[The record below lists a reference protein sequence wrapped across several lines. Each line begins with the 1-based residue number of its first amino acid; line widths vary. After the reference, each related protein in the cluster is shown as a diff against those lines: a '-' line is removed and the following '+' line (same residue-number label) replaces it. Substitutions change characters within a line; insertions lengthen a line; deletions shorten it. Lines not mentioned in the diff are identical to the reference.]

1 MITAIFIVKNGDA
14 LVTKRNSESKEIRTK
29 LATIMLAAA
38 IAVSASSHVLAET
51 YDVVIN
57 NGRVMDPETNF
68 DGVSNVGVKDGRIVV
83 ITEDAISGKE
93 TIDASGHVVAPGFI
107 EGHQHATDPFSR
119 KVNLRD
125 GLTTQMD
132 FEAGAGDIAKWYAD
146 AEGKTQSNY
155 GMVVLATL
163 ARVSVLDG
171 PEIAALGNDMG
182 GLFSHTVGAAAAK
195 AQKEGRRPGW
205 SSTLPNKE
213 QMARI
218 MSYVDEGLRQ
228 GALGVGVPVGYMTT
242 GVTQYELYKYQE
254 LAAKYGRVTN
264 GHVRFAGIRPPTEGQ
279 LGVQEMLANAMV
291 LDAPFMASHLNSTM
305 DWEYTIPMINEAREK
320 RGAKVWG
327 EVYPYVA
334 GSTIASTD
342 ILTEAGMAQ
351 MGITYSNVANL
362 DGTRWDKAM
371 YEDVRKNDPGRAIL
385 IYNNPP
391 EDIAKWMAQP
401 GVVVVSD
408 GMAIQD
414 ENLEYYPWDSPYE
427 GKSVH
432 PRSAGTRAKVL
443 RMVREENNMPLMEA
457 ISKMSYLHAK
467 YFDELG
473 GISQF
478 KTKGRMQEGADADI
492 VVFNPDTVTDN
503 TTYEPGKGALPSTGI
518 PYVLVNGVVVV
529 KDSVVQK
536 VFPGKPIRFPVMEKG
551 RLDQIS
557 IEPREFVPNQSP

>member
-1 MITAIFIVKNGDA
+1 MKRLTALLRV
-14 LVTKRNSESKEIRTK
+14 LVPT
-29 LATIMLAAA
+29 LVMATSAMAAD
-38 IAVSASSHVLAET
+38 

-68 DGVSNVGVKDGRIVV
+68 DDVRNVGIKDGKIVA
-83 ITEDAISGKE
+83 ITKDAIKGKE

-107 EGHQHATDPFSR
+107 EGHQHGTDPFTR

-146 AEGKTQSNY
+146 QEGKTQANY

-171 PEIAALGNDMG
+171 PEIAASGNEMG
-182 GLFSHTVGAAAAK
+182 ELFRSVVPGAAAK
-195 AQKEGRRPGW
+195 AQKEGRKPGW

-213 QMARI
+213 EMTKI

-228 GALGVGVPVGYMTT
+228 GALGVGIPVGYMTT
-242 GVTQYELYKYQE
+242 GVTSYELYKYQE
-254 LAAKYGRVTN
+254 LAAKYGRVAN
-264 GHVRFAGIRPPTEGQ
+264 GHVRFAGIRPPTEGA
-279 LGVQEMLANAMV
+279 LGIQEMLSNAMV
-291 LDAPFMASHLNSTM
+291 LDAPFMASHLNSNM
-305 DWEYTIPMINEAREK
+305 DWEYTIPFINAAREK

-327 EVYPYVA
+327 EVYPYAA

-342 ILTEAGMAQ
+342 ILTESSMAQ
-351 MGITYSNVANL
+351 MGITYSDVSNL

-371 YEDVRKNDPGRAIL
+371 YEDVRKNDPGRAIV
-385 IYNNPP
+385 IYNNP
-391 EDIAKWMAQP
+391 EKDIGKWMAAP

-414 ENLEYYPWDSPYE
+414 AEGNYYPWDSPYE

-443 RMVREENNMPLMEA
+443 RMVREDKVMPLMEA

-478 KTKGRMQEGADADI
+478 RTKGRVQVGADADI

-503 TTYEPGKGALPSTGI
+503 STYEPGMGALPSTGI

-529 KDSVVQK
+529 KDSIVQK
-536 VFPGKPIRFPVMEKG
+536 VFPGKPIRFPVLASG
-551 RLDQIS
+551 RLDQIE
-557 IEPREFVPNQSP
+557 IEPRVFDPNQ

>member
-1 MITAIFIVKNGDA
+1 MKRLKVFIGL
-14 LVTKRNSESKEIRTK
+14 LVLS
-29 LATIMLAAA
+29 LMMFLPAVAAD
-38 IAVSASSHVLAET
+38 

-68 DGVSNVGVKDGRIVV
+68 DGVRNVGIKDGKIVV
-83 ITEDAISGKE
+83 ITKDAIKGKE
-93 TIDASGHVVAPGFI
+93 TIDAKNHVVAPGFI
-107 EGHQHATDPFSR
+107 DGHQHATDLFSR

-125 GLTTQMD
+125 GLTTMMD

-163 ARVSVLDG
+163 ARLSVLDG

-182 GLFSHTVGAAAAK
+182 TLFSHVVGAAAAK
-195 AQKEGRRPGW
+195 AQKEGRKPGW

-213 QMARI
+213 EMTKI

-228 GALGVGVPVGYMTT
+228 GALGVGIPVGYMTT

-254 LAAKYGRVTN
+254 LAAKYGRVSN

-279 LGVQEMLANAMV
+279 LGVQEMLCNAMV
-291 LDAPFMASHLNSTM
+291 LDAPFMAVHLNSNM
-305 DWEYTIPMINEAREK
+305 DWEYTIPLINDAREK

-327 EVYPYVA
+327 EVYPYAA

-342 ILTEAGMAQ
+342 ILTEASMAQ

-371 YEDVRKNDPGRAIL
+371 YEDVRKNDPGRAIV

-391 EDIAKWMAQP
+391 EDIAKWIAMP
-401 GVVVVSD
+401 GVVVISD

-414 ENLEYYPWDSPYE
+414 ENLNYYPWDSPYE

-443 RMVREENNMPLMEA
+443 RMVREEKIMPLMEA

-467 YFDELG
+467 YFDELA

-478 KTKGRMQEGADADI
+478 RTKGRVQVGADADI

-503 TTYEPGKGALPSTGI
+503 STYEPGKGALPSTGI

-529 KDSVVQK
+529 KDSTVQK
-536 VFPGKPIRFPVMEKG
+536 VFPGKPIRFPVLATG

-557 IEPREFVPNQSP
+557 IEPRKFEPNQ

>member
-1 MITAIFIVKNGDA
+1 MKRLSDLFA
-14 LVTKRNSESKEIRTK
+14 LSV
-29 LATIMLAAA
+29 LAVA
-38 IAVSASSHVLAET
+38 IATPAMAAD

-68 DGVSNVGVKDGRIVV
+68 DGVRNVGVKDGKIVI
-83 ITEDAISGKE
+83 ITKDAIKGKE

-107 EGHQHATDPFSR
+107 EGHQHATDQFSR

-146 AEGKTQSNY
+146 HEGKTQANY

-163 ARVSVLDG
+163 ARISVLDG

-182 GLFSHTVGAAAAK
+182 GLFSHTVAAAAAK
-195 AQKEGRRPGW
+195 AEKEGRKPGW
-205 SSTLPNKE
+205 SATLPNKE
-213 QMARI
+213 EMTEI
-218 MSYVDEGLRQ
+218 MSLVDEGLRQ
-228 GALGVGVPVGYMTT
+228 GALGVGVPVGYMTTT

-264 GHVRFAGIRPPTEGQ
+264 AHVRFAGVRPPTEGQ

-291 LDAPFMASHLNSTM
+291 LDAPFLASHLNSNM
-305 DWEYTIPMINEAREK
+305 DWEYTIPLINDAREK

-327 EVYPYVA
+327 EVYPYAA
-334 GSTIASTD
+334 GATIASTD
-342 ILTEAGMAQ
+342 ILEESSMAQ
-351 MGITYSNVANL
+351 MNITYSNVANL

-371 YEDVRKNDPGRAIL
+371 YEDVRKNDPGRSIL
-385 IYNNPP
+385 IFNNPP

-414 ENLEYYPWDSPYE
+414 ENLNYYPWESPYE

-443 RMVREENNMPLMEA
+443 RMVREDKNMPLMEA

-473 GISQF
+473 GIPQF
-478 KTKGRMQEGADADI
+478 RTKGRVQVGADADI

-503 TTYEPGKGALPSTGI
+503 STYEPGMGALPSTGI

-529 KDSVVQK
+529 KDSEVQK
-536 VFPGKPIRFPVMEKG
+536 VFPGKPIRFPVLETG
-551 RLDQIS
+551 RVDQIS
-557 IEPREFVPNQSP
+557 IEPRVFDPNQ

>member
-1 MITAIFIVKNGDA
+1 MKA
-14 LVTKRNSESKEIRTK
+14 LFKHGRNRAGAGHIQCALFTV
-29 LATIMLAAA
+29 AAVF
-38 IAVSASSHVLAET
+38 AVASSPNVFAQT

-68 DGVSNVGVKDGRIVV
+68 DGVRNVGIKDGQIVL
-83 ITEDAISGKE
+83 ITEQSIKGKE

-146 AEGKTQSNY
+146 HEGKTQASY

-163 ARVSVLDG
+163 ARISVLDG

-182 GLFSHTVGAAAAK
+182 GLFAHTVGAAAAK
-195 AQKEGRRPGW
+195 ARKEGRKPGW
-205 SSTLPNKE
+205 SATLPNKE
-213 QMARI
+213 QMTEI
-218 MSYVDEGLRQ
+218 MRLVDEGLRQ

-254 LAAKYGRVTN
+254 LAAKYGRITN
-264 GHVRFAGIRPPTEGQ
+264 AHVRFAGVRPPTEGQ

-291 LDAPFMASHLNSTM
+291 LDAPFLASHLNSNM
-305 DWEYTIPMINEAREK
+305 DWEYTIPLINDAREK

-327 EVYPYVA
+327 EVYPYAA
-334 GSTIASTD
+334 GGTIASTD
-342 ILTEAGMAQ
+342 ILTESSMAQ
-351 MGITYSNVANL
+351 MNITYSNVSNL

-371 YEDVRKNDPGRAIL
+371 YEDVRRNDPGRSIL

-391 EDIAKWMAQP
+391 EDIARWMAQP

-443 RMVREENNMPLMEA
+443 RMVREDKNMSLMEA
-457 ISKMSYLHAK
+457 ISKMSYLHAR
-467 YFDELG
+467 YFDELA
-473 GISQF
+473 GIPQF
-478 KTKGRMQEGADADI
+478 RTKGRVQVGADADI

-503 TTYEPGKGALPSTGI
+503 STYEPGMGALPSTGI

-529 KDSVVQK
+529 KDSTVQK
-536 VFPGKPIRFPVMEKG
+536 VFPGKPIRFPVLETG

-557 IEPREFVPNQSP
+557 IEPRVFDPNQ

>member
-1 MITAIFIVKNGDA
+1 MKRLSDLFA
-14 LVTKRNSESKEIRTK
+14 LSV
-29 LATIMLAAA
+29 LAVA
-38 IAVSASSHVLAET
+38 IATPAMAAD

-68 DGVSNVGVKDGRIVV
+68 DGVRNVGVKDGKIVI
-83 ITEDAISGKE
+83 ITKDAIKGKE

-107 EGHQHATDPFSR
+107 EGHQHATDQFSR

-146 AEGKTQSNY
+146 HEGKTQANY

-163 ARVSVLDG
+163 ARISVLDG

-182 GLFSHTVGAAAAK
+182 GLFSHTVAAAAAK
-195 AQKEGRRPGW
+195 AQKEGRKPGW
-205 SSTLPNKE
+205 SATLPNKE
-213 QMARI
+213 EMTEI
-218 MSYVDEGLRQ
+218 MSLVDEGLRQ

-264 GHVRFAGIRPPTEGQ
+264 AHVRFAGVRPPTEGQ

-291 LDAPFMASHLNSTM
+291 LDAPFLASHLNSNM
-305 DWEYTIPMINEAREK
+305 DWEYTIPLINDAREK

-327 EVYPYVA
+327 EVYPYAA
-334 GSTIASTD
+334 GATIASTD
-342 ILTEAGMAQ
+342 ILEESSMAQ
-351 MGITYSNVANL
+351 MNITYSNVANL

-371 YEDVRKNDPGRAIL
+371 YEDVRKNDPGRSIL
-385 IYNNPP
+385 IFNNPP

-414 ENLEYYPWDSPYE
+414 ENLNYYPWESPYE

-443 RMVREENNMPLMEA
+443 RMVREDKNMPLMEA

-473 GISQF
+473 GIPQF
-478 KTKGRMQEGADADI
+478 RTKGRVQVGADADI

-503 TTYEPGKGALPSTGI
+503 STYEPGMGALPSTGI

-529 KDSVVQK
+529 KDSEVQK
-536 VFPGKPIRFPVMEKG
+536 VFPGKPIRFPVLETG
-551 RLDQIS
+551 RVDQIS
-557 IEPREFVPNQSP
+557 IEPRVFDPNQ

>member
-1 MITAIFIVKNGDA
+1 MRTQTSGNSIVGNRLAVLMLFAVMATATPS
-14 LVTKRNSESKEIRTK
+14 LVV
-29 LATIMLAAA
+29 AQ
-38 IAVSASSHVLAET
+38 T

-68 DGVSNVGVKDGRIVV
+68 DGVRNVGVKDGRIVV

-171 PEIAALGNDMG
+171 PEIAAVGNDMG

-195 AQKEGRRPGW
+195 AQKEGRKPGW

-213 QMARI
+213 QMTKI

-264 GHVRFAGIRPPTEGQ
+264 GHVRFAGVRPPTEGQ
-279 LGVQEMLANAMV
+279 LGIQEMLANAMV

-305 DWEYTIPMINEAREK
+305 DWEYTIPMINDAREK

-327 EVYPYVA
+327 EVYPYAA

-443 RMVREENNMPLMEA
+443 RMVREEKNMPLMEA
-457 ISKMSYLHAK
+457 ISKMSYLHAR

-478 KTKGRMQEGADADI
+478 KTKGRMQVGADADI

-503 TTYEPGKGALPSTGI
+503 STYEPGKGALPSTGI

-551 RLDQIS
+551 KLDQIS
-557 IEPREFVPNQSP
+557 IDPREFVPNQSP

>member
-1 MITAIFIVKNGDA
+1 MG
-14 LVTKRNSESKEIRTK
+14 RIREL
-29 LATIMLAAA
+29 LASSVLA
-38 IAVSASSHVLAET
+38 IAIGMPAIAAD

-68 DGVSNVGVKDGRIVV
+68 DGVRNVGIKDGRIAA
-83 ITEDAISGKE
+83 ITEDAIQGTE

-146 AEGKTQSNY
+146 AEGKTQANY
-155 GMVVLATL
+155 GMVVLSTL
-163 ARVSVLDG
+163 ARLSVLDS
-171 PEIAALGNDMG
+171 PEIAASGNDMG
-182 GLFSHTVGAAAAK
+182 GLFSHVVGAAAAK
-195 AQKEGRRPGW
+195 AQEEGRKPGW
-205 SSTLPNKE
+205 SATLPDKE
-213 QMARI
+213 QMTEI
-218 MSYVDEGLRQ
+218 MRLVDEGLRQ
-228 GALGVGVPVGYMTT
+228 GALGVGIPVGYMTT

-254 LAAKYGRVTN
+254 LASKYGRISN
-264 GHVRFAGIRPPTEGQ
+264 AHVRFAGVRPPTGGQ

-291 LDAPFMASHLNSTM
+291 LDAPFMASHLNSNM
-305 DWEYTIPMINEAREK
+305 DWEYTIPLINDAREK

-327 EVYPYVA
+327 EVYPYAA
-334 GSTIASTD
+334 GGTIASTD
-342 ILTEAGMAQ
+342 ILTESSMAQ
-351 MGITYSNVANL
+351 MNITYSNVSNL
-362 DGTRWDKAM
+362 DGTRWDKEM
-371 YEDVRKNDPGRAIL
+371 YEDVRKNDPGRSIL
-385 IYNNPP
+385 IFNNPP

-443 RMVREENNMPLMEA
+443 RMVREDQNMPLMEA

-478 KTKGRMQEGADADI
+478 RNKGRVQVGADADI

-503 TTYEPGKGALPSTGI
+503 STYEPGMGALPSTGI

-536 VFPGKPIRFPVMEKG
+536 VFPGKPIRFPVQAKG
-551 RLDQIS
+551 RLDQIT
-557 IEPREFVPNQSP
+557 IEPREFDPNQ

>member
-1 MITAIFIVKNGDA
+1 MKRLKILFGL
-14 LVTKRNSESKEIRTK
+14 LVLS
-29 LATIMLAAA
+29 LMMVMPAVAAD
-38 IAVSASSHVLAET
+38 

-68 DGVSNVGVKDGRIVV
+68 DGVRNVGVKDGKIVV
-83 ITEDAISGKE
+83 ITTDAISGKE

-107 EGHQHATDPFSR
+107 EGHQHATDQFSR

-132 FEAGAGDIAKWYAD
+132 FEAGAGDIAKWYAG

-171 PEIAALGNDMG
+171 PEIAAGGNDMG
-182 GLFSHTVGAAAAK
+182 ELFRSVVGDAAKK
-195 AQKEGRRPGW
+195 AQKEGRKPGW

-213 QMARI
+213 EMTEI
-218 MSYVDEGLRQ
+218 MRLVDEGLRQ
-228 GALGVGVPVGYMTT
+228 GALGVGIPVGYMTK

-254 LAAKYGRVTN
+254 LAGKYGRVAN
-264 GHVRFAGIRPPTEGQ
+264 GHVRFAGVRPPTEGA
-279 LGVQEMLANAMV
+279 LGIQEMLANAMV
-291 LDAPFMASHLNSTM
+291 LDAPFMASHLNSNM
-305 DWEYTIPMINEAREK
+305 DWEYTIPFINAAREK

-327 EVYPYVA
+327 EVYPYAA

-342 ILTEAGMAQ
+342 ILSEASMAQ
-351 MGITYSNVANL
+351 MGITYSDVANL

-371 YEDVRKNDPGRAIL
+371 YEDVRKNDPGRAIV
-385 IYNNPP
+385 IYNNP
-391 EDIAKWMAQP
+391 EEEIAKWMAAP

-408 GMAIQD
+408 GMAIMN
-414 ENLEYYPWDSPYE
+414 EKLEYYPWDSPYE

-443 RMVREENNMPLMEA
+443 RMVREDKIMPLMEA

-478 KTKGRMQEGADADI
+478 KTKGRVQEGADADI

-503 TTYEPGKGALPSTGI
+503 STYEPGMGAIPSTGI

-529 KDSVVQK
+529 KDSKVQK
-536 VFPGKPIRFPVMEKG
+536 VFPGKPIRFPVQEKG

-557 IEPREFVPNQSP
+557 IEPRTFDPNQS

>member
-1 MITAIFIVKNGDA
+1 MNIHA
-14 LVTKRNSESKEIRTK
+14 SIRLL
-29 LATIMLAAA
+29 LATSLLT
-38 IAVSASSHVLAET
+38 VSAAFAQD
-51 YDVVIN
+51 YDIAIL

-68 DGVSNVGVKDGRIVV
+68 DGVRNVGVKDGKIVA
-83 ITEDAISGKE
+83 ITEDAITGKE
-93 TIDASGHVVAPGFI
+93 TIDAKGHVVAPGFI

-119 KVNLRD
+119 KVFLRD

-132 FEAGAGDIAKWYAD
+132 FEAGAGDVAKWYGE

-182 GLFSHTVGAAAAK
+182 GLFAYTVGAAAKK
-195 AQKEGRRPGW
+195 AQEAGRKPGW

-213 QMARI
+213 EMTAI

-228 GALGVGVPVGYMTT
+228 GALGVGIPVGYMTK

-254 LAAKYGRVTN
+254 LAAKYGRISN

-291 LDAPFMASHLNSTM
+291 LDAPFMAVHLNSNM
-305 DWEYTIPMINEAREK
+305 DWEYTIPLVNDAREK

-327 EVYPYVA
+327 EVYPYTA

-342 ILTEAGMAQ
+342 VLTESSMAQ
-351 MGITYSNVANL
+351 MGITYSDVANL

-371 YEDVRKNDPGRAIL
+371 YEDVRKNDPGRAVI
-385 IYNNPP
+385 IYTNP
-391 EDIAKWMAQP
+391 EEAVAKWMAMP

-414 ENLEYYPWDSPYE
+414 AKGNYYPWDSPYE

-432 PRSAGTRAKVL
+432 PRTAGTRAKVL
-443 RMVREENNMPLMEA
+443 RMVREEKIMPLMEA

-478 KTKGRMQEGADADI
+478 RTKGRVQVGTDADI

-503 TTYEPGKGALPSTGI
+503 STYEPGMGALPSTGI

-536 VFPGKPIRFPVMEKG
+536 VFPGKPIRFPVQEKG

-557 IEPREFVPNQSP
+557 IEPRIFDPNQ

>member
-1 MITAIFIVKNGDA
+1 MAEKNKKNHVKAESEMKKQRHLQIGMLFMSVICA
-14 LVTKRNSESKEIRTK
+14 LP
-29 LATIMLAAA
+29 AMAQD
-38 IAVSASSHVLAET
+38 
-51 YDVVIN
+51 YDIVIN

-68 DGVSNVGVKDGRIVV
+68 DGVRNVGIKDGKIAA
-83 ITEDAISGKE
+83 ITKDAIKGKE
-93 TIDASGHVVAPGFI
+93 TINAEGHVVAPGFI
-107 EGHQHATDPFSR
+107 EGHQHATDQFSR

-132 FEAGAGDIAKWYAD
+132 FESGAGDIAKWYAD
-146 AEGKTQSNY
+146 HEGKTQANY

-182 GLFSHTVGAAAAK
+182 ELFRGVVGAAAAK
-195 AQKEGRRPGW
+195 AQKEGRKPGW

-213 QMARI
+213 QMTRI

-264 GHVRFAGIRPPTEGQ
+264 GHVRFAGVRPPNEGQ
-279 LGVQEMLANAMV
+279 LGVQEMMANAMV
-291 LDAPFMASHLNSTM
+291 LDAPFMASHLNSNM
-305 DWEYTIPMINEAREK
+305 DWEYTIPMINDAREK

-327 EVYPYVA
+327 EVYPYAA
-334 GSTIASTD
+334 GSTIASAD
-342 ILTEAGMAQ
+342 MLTESGMAQ
-351 MGITYSNVANL
+351 MGITYSDVANL

-371 YEDVRKNDPGRAIL
+371 YEDVRKNDPGRAIV

-391 EDIAKWMAQP
+391 EAIAKWLAMP

-414 ENLEYYPWDSPYE
+414 EKLNYYPWDSPYE

-443 RMVREENNMPLMEA
+443 RMVREEKIMPLMEA

-473 GISQF
+473 GIPHF
-478 KTKGRMQEGADADI
+478 KTKGRMQEGMDADI

-503 TTYEPGKGALPSTGI
+503 STYEPGKGALPSTGI

-529 KDSVVQK
+529 KDSEVQK

-557 IEPREFVPNQSP
+557 IEPRTFDPNQS

>member
-1 MITAIFIVKNGDA
+1 M
-14 LVTKRNSESKEIRTK
+14 
-29 LATIMLAAA
+29 
-38 IAVSASSHVLAET
+38 AVD

-68 DGVSNVGVKDGRIVV
+68 DGVRNVGIKDGKIVA
-83 ITEDAISGKE
+83 ITKDAIKGKE
-93 TIDASGHVVAPGFI
+93 TIDAKGHVVAPGFI

-119 KVNLRD
+119 KVFLRD

-132 FEAGAGDIAKWYAD
+132 FEAGAGDVAKWYAEAD
-146 AEGKTQSNY
+146 GKTQSNY

-171 PEIAALGNDMG
+171 PEIAATGNDMG
-182 GLFSHTVGAAAAK
+182 GLFAYTVGAAAKK
-195 AQKEGRRPGW
+195 AQKAGRKPGW
-205 SSTLPNKE
+205 NATLPNKE
-213 QMARI
+213 EMTKI

-228 GALGVGVPVGYMTT
+228 GALGVGIPVGYMTK

-254 LAAKYGRVTN
+254 LAAKYGRISN
-264 GHVRFAGIRPPTEGQ
+264 GHVRFAGVRPPTEGQ

-291 LDAPFMASHLNSTM
+291 LDAPFMAVHLNSNM
-305 DWEYTIPMINEAREK
+305 DWEYTIPMVNDAREK

-327 EVYPYVA
+327 EVYPYTA

-342 ILTEAGMAQ
+342 VLTESSMAQ
-351 MGITYSNVANL
+351 MGITYSDVANL

-371 YEDVRKNDPGRAIL
+371 YEDVRKNDPGRAVI
-385 IYNNPP
+385 IYTNP
-391 EDIAKWMAQP
+391 EEAVAKWMAMP

-414 ENLEYYPWDSPYE
+414 AKGNYYPWDSSYE

-432 PRSAGTRAKVL
+432 PRTAGTRAKVL
-443 RMVREENNMPLMEA
+443 RMVREDKIMPLMEA

-478 KTKGRMQEGADADI
+478 RTKGRVQVGADADI
-492 VVFNPDTVTDN
+492 VVFNPDTVRDN
-503 TTYEPGKGALPSTGI
+503 STYEPGKGALPSTGI
-518 PYVLVNGVVVV
+518 PYVLVNGTVVV

-536 VFPGKPIRFPVMEKG
+536 VFPGKPIRFPVQEKG
-551 RLDQIS
+551 RLNQIS
-557 IEPREFVPNQSP
+557 IEPRVFTPNQ

>member
-1 MITAIFIVKNGDA
+1 MKKT
-14 LVTKRNSESKEIRTK
+14 LVTLLIT
-29 LATIMLAAA
+29 
-38 IAVSASSHVLAET
+38 VLAFSSCKET
-51 YDVVIN
+51 TTEKGADPNQEFDVVIL

-68 DGVSNVGVKDGRIVV
+68 DGIRNVGVLDGKIAL
-83 ITEDAISGKE
+83 ITEEKISGKE
-93 TIDASGHVVAPGFI
+93 TIDANGHVVAPGFI
-107 EGHQHATDPFSR
+107 DGHQHATDQFSR

-146 AEGKTQSNY
+146 QEGKTQANY

-171 PEIAALGNDMG
+171 PEIAAAGNEMG
-182 GLFSHTVGAAAAK
+182 DLFRSVVPAAAAK

-213 QMARI
+213 EMTQIMA
-218 MSYVDEGLRQ
+218 YVDQGLRQ

-254 LAAKYGRVTN
+254 LAAKYGRITN
-264 GHVRFAGIRPPTEGQ
+264 GHVRFAGVRPPTEGQ
-279 LGVQEMLANAMV
+279 LGIQEMLANAMV
-291 LDAPFMASHLNSTM
+291 LDAPFMASHLNSNM

-327 EVYPYVA
+327 EVYPYAA
-334 GSTIASTD
+334 GSTIASAD
-342 ILTEAGMAQ
+342 ILTEGGMAQ
-351 MGITYSNVANL
+351 MGITYSNVSNL

-371 YEDVRKNDPGRAIL
+371 YEDVRKNDPGRAIV
-385 IYNNPP
+385 IYNNKT
-391 EDIAKWMAQP
+391 EDIAKWMAMP

-414 ENLEYYPWDSPYE
+414 ENLDYYPWDSPYE

-443 RMVREENNMPLMEA
+443 RMVREDKNMPLMEA

-467 YFDELG
+467 YFEEFG
-473 GISQF
+473 GITQF
-478 KTKGRMQEGADADI
+478 KTKGRMQEGMDADL
-492 VVFNPDTVTDN
+492 VVFDPDTVKDN
-503 TTYEPGKGALPSTGI
+503 STYEPGMGAIPSTGI
-518 PYVLVNGVVVV
+518 PYVLVNGVIVV
-529 KDSVVQK
+529 KDSEVLK
-536 VFPGKPIRFPVMEKG
+536 VFPGKPIRFPVEEKG
-551 RLDQIS
+551 RLDQIE
-557 IEPREFVPNQSP
+557 IEPRVFEPNQS

>member
-1 MITAIFIVKNGDA
+1 MKQTLKF
-14 LVTKRNSESKEIRTK
+14 SKI
-29 LATIMLAAA
+29 IAAA
-38 IAVSASSHVLAET
+38 ALIFGLMTGANIAVAQD
-51 YDVVIN
+51 YDVVIL

-68 DGVSNVGVKDGRIVV
+68 DGVRNVGVKDGKIVI
-83 ITEDAISGKE
+83 ITEGEISGKE

-132 FEAGAGDIAKWYAD
+132 FEAGAGDIAKWYAE
-146 AEGKTQSNY
+146 AEGKTQANY

-163 ARVSVLDG
+163 ARVAVLDG
-171 PEIAALGNDMG
+171 PEIAAGANDMG
-182 GLFSHTVGAAAAK
+182 GLFPMVGAAAAK
-195 AQKEGRRPGW
+195 AEKEGRKPGW
-205 SSTLPNKE
+205 TATLPNKE
-213 QMARI
+213 QMTKI
-218 MSYVDEGLRQ
+218 MSIVDEGLRQ
-228 GALGVGVPVGYMTT
+228 GALGVGIPVGYMTT

-254 LAAKYGRVTN
+254 LASKYGRVSN
-264 GHVRFAGIRPPTEGQ
+264 AHVRFAGVRPPTAGL

-291 LDAPFMASHLNSTM
+291 LDAPFLASHLNSNM
-305 DWEYTIPMINEAREK
+305 DWEYTIPLINDAREK

-327 EVYPYVA
+327 EVYPYAA
-334 GSTIASTD
+334 GSTVASTD
-342 ILTEAGMAQ
+342 ILTESSMAQ
-351 MGITYSNVANL
+351 MNITYSNVANL

-371 YEDVRKNDPGRAIL
+371 YEDVRKNDPGRTIL
-385 IYNNPP
+385 IYNNSP

-408 GMAIQD
+408 GMAIVD
-414 ENLEYYPWDSPYE
+414 ENGEYYPWDSPYE
-427 GKSVH
+427 GKSIH

-443 RMVREENNMPLMEA
+443 RMVREDKNMPLMEA

-478 KTKGRMQEGADADI
+478 RTKGRVQVGADADI

-503 TTYEPGKGALPSTGI
+503 STYEPGMGALPSTGI

-529 KDSVVQK
+529 KDSTVQK
-536 VFPGKPIRFPVMEKG
+536 VFPGKPIRFPVLETG

-557 IEPREFVPNQSP
+557 IEPREFDPNQ

>member
-1 MITAIFIVKNGDA
+1 MEMKRLTDLFA
-14 LVTKRNSESKEIRTK
+14 LS
-29 LATIMLAAA
+29 
-38 IAVSASSHVLAET
+38 VLAVAMAT
-51 YDVVIN
+51 PAMAADYDVVIN

-68 DGVSNVGVKDGRIVV
+68 DGVRNVGIKGGKIVV
-83 ITEDAISGKE
+83 ITKDAIRGKE
-93 TIDASGHVVAPGFI
+93 TIDARGHVVAPGFI

-182 GLFSHTVGAAAAK
+182 GLFSYTVGAAAAK
-195 AQKEGRRPGW
+195 AQKEGRKPGW

-213 QMARI
+213 QMTKI
-218 MSYVDEGLRQ
+218 MSYIDEGLRQ

-242 GVTQYELYKYQE
+242 GMTQYELYKYQE
-254 LAAKYGRVTN
+254 LAAKYGRITN

-279 LGVQEMLANAMV
+279 LGIQEMLANAMV
-291 LDAPFMASHLNSTM
+291 LDAPFMASHLNSNM
-305 DWEYTIPMINEAREK
+305 DWEYTIPMINDAREK

-327 EVYPYVA
+327 EVYPYAA

-342 ILTEAGMAQ
+342 ILTESSMAQ
-351 MGITYSNVANL
+351 MGITYSNVSNL

-371 YEDVRKNDPGRAIL
+371 YEDVRKNDPGRAIV

-408 GMAIQD
+408 GMAIVD
-414 ENLEYYPWDSPYE
+414 EKLEYYPWDSPYE

-443 RMVREENNMPLMEA
+443 RMVREDKNMSLMEA
-457 ISKMSYLHAK
+457 VSKMSYLHAK

-478 KTKGRMQEGADADI
+478 RTKGRVQVGADADI

-503 TTYEPGKGALPSTGI
+503 STYEPGKGALPSTGI

-529 KDSVVQK
+529 KDSTVQK
-536 VFPGKPIRFPVMEKG
+536 VFPGKPIRFPVLATG
-551 RLDQIS
+551 RLDQIT
-557 IEPREFVPNQSP
+557 IEPRTFDPNQ

>member
-1 MITAIFIVKNGDA
+1 MKRLVELFA
-14 LVTKRNSESKEIRTK
+14 LS
-29 LATIMLAAA
+29 
-38 IAVSASSHVLAET
+38 VLAMAMAT
-51 YDVVIN
+51 PAMAADYDVVIN

-68 DGVSNVGVKDGRIVV
+68 DGVRNVGIKDGKIVV
-83 ITEDAISGKE
+83 ITEKAISGKE

-182 GLFSHTVGAAAAK
+182 GLFSYTVGAAAAK
-195 AQKEGRRPGW
+195 AQKEGRKPGW

-213 QMARI
+213 QMTRI
-218 MSYVDEGLRQ
+218 MSYIDEGLRQ

-242 GVTQYELYKYQE
+242 GMTQYELYKYQE
-254 LAAKYGRVTN
+254 LAAKYGRITN

-279 LGVQEMLANAMV
+279 LGIQEMLANAMV
-291 LDAPFMASHLNSTM
+291 LDAPFMASHLNSNM
-305 DWEYTIPMINEAREK
+305 DWEYTIPMINDAREK

-327 EVYPYVA
+327 EVYPYAA

-342 ILTEAGMAQ
+342 ILTESSMAQ
-351 MGITYSNVANL
+351 MGITYSNVSNL

-371 YEDVRKNDPGRAIL
+371 YEDVRKNDPGRAIV

-408 GMAIQD
+408 GMAIVD
-414 ENLEYYPWDSPYE
+414 EKLEYYPWDSPYE

-443 RMVREENNMPLMEA
+443 RMVREDKNMSLMEA

-478 KTKGRMQEGADADI
+478 RTKGRVQVGADADI

-503 TTYEPGKGALPSTGI
+503 STYEPGKGALPSTGI

-529 KDSVVQK
+529 KDSTVQK
-536 VFPGKPIRFPVMEKG
+536 VFPGKPIRFPVLATG
-551 RLDQIS
+551 RLDQIT
-557 IEPREFVPNQSP
+557 IEPRTFDPNQ

>member
-1 MITAIFIVKNGDA
+1 MKIRKNTNIKLTALSLMAVLGTA
-14 LVTKRNSESKEIRTK
+14 LSFS
-29 LATIMLAAA
+29 AA
-38 IAVSASSHVLAET
+38 AET

-68 DGVSNVGVKDGRIVV
+68 DGVRNVGVKDGKIVV
-83 ITEDAISGKE
+83 ITKDAIKGKQV
-93 TIDASGHVVAPGFI
+93 IDAKNHVVAPGFI

-125 GLTTQMD
+125 GLTTMMD

-182 GLFSHTVGAAAAK
+182 GLFAHTVGAAAKK
-195 AQKEGRRPGW
+195 AQKEGRKPGW

-213 QMARI
+213 EMTQI
-218 MSYVDEGLRQ
+218 MSYIDEGLRE

-254 LAAKYGRVTN
+254 LASKYDRVTN

-279 LGVQEMLANAMV
+279 LGIQEMLANAMV
-291 LDAPFMASHLNSTM
+291 LDAPFMASHLNSNM
-305 DWEYTIPMINEAREK
+305 DWEYTIPMINDAREK

-327 EVYPYVA
+327 EVYPYAA

-342 ILTEAGMAQ
+342 ILTESSMAQ

-371 YEDVRKNDPGRAIL
+371 YEDVRKNDPGRAIV

-401 GVVVVSD
+401 GVVIVSD
-408 GMAIQD
+408 GMAIVD
-414 ENLEYYPWDSPYE
+414 EKLEYYPWDSAYE

-443 RMVREENNMPLMEA
+443 RMVREDKNMPLMEA

-467 YFDELG
+467 YFDEFG

-478 KTKGRMQEGADADI
+478 KTKGRMQEGMDADI
-492 VVFNPDTVTDN
+492 VVFNPDTVRDN
-503 TTYEPGKGALPSTGI
+503 STYEPGMGAIPSTGM
-518 PYVLVNGVVVV
+518 PYVLVNGTVVV

-536 VFPGKPIRFPVMEKG
+536 VFPGKPIRFPVLDNG
-551 RLDQIS
+551 RLDQIE
-557 IEPREFVPNQSP
+557 IEPRVFTPNQ

>member
-1 MITAIFIVKNGDA
+1 MKRLTTLLRV
-14 LVTKRNSESKEIRTK
+14 LVPT
-29 LATIMLAAA
+29 LVMATSA
-38 IAVSASSHVLAET
+38 IAAD

-68 DGVSNVGVKDGRIVV
+68 DGVRNVGIKDGKIVA
-83 ITEDAISGKE
+83 ITKDAIKGKE
-93 TIDASGHVVAPGFI
+93 TIDAKGHVVAPGFI

-146 AEGKTQSNY
+146 AEGKTQANY

-182 GLFSHTVGAAAAK
+182 GLFSYTVGAAAKK
-195 AQKEGRRPGW
+195 AQKEGRKPGW

-213 QMARI
+213 EMTKI

-228 GALGVGVPVGYMTT
+228 GALGVGIPVGYMTT

-254 LAAKYGRVTN
+254 LAAKYGRVAN
-264 GHVRFAGIRPPTEGQ
+264 GHVRFAGIRPPTEGA
-279 LGVQEMLANAMV
+279 LGIQEMMANAMV
-291 LDAPFMASHLNSTM
+291 LDAPFMASHLNSNM
-305 DWEYTIPMINEAREK
+305 DWEYTIPFVNLAREQ

-327 EVYPYVA
+327 EVYPYAA

-342 ILTEAGMAQ
+342 ILTESSMAQ
-351 MGITYSNVANL
+351 MGITYSDVANL
-362 DGTRWDKAM
+362 DGSRWDKAM
-371 YEDVRKNDPGRAIL
+371 YEDVRKNDPGRAIV
-385 IYNNPP
+385 IYNNP
-391 EDIAKWMAQP
+391 EKDIGKWLAAP
-401 GVVVVSD
+401 GVVIVSD
-408 GMAIQD
+408 GMAIVNEKLQ
-414 ENLEYYPWDSPYE
+414 YYPWDSSYE

-443 RMVREENNMPLMEA
+443 RMVREDKIMPLMEA

-473 GISQF
+473 GITQF
-478 KTKGRMQEGADADI
+478 KTKGRVQVGADADI

-503 TTYEPGKGALPSTGI
+503 STYEPGKGALPSTGI

-529 KDSVVQK
+529 KDSEVQK
-536 VFPGKPIRFPVMEKG
+536 VFPGKPIRFPVQEKG
-551 RLDQIS
+551 RLDQIT
-557 IEPREFVPNQSP
+557 IEPRVFSPNQ

>member
-1 MITAIFIVKNGDA
+1 ME
-14 LVTKRNSESKEIRTK
+14 TKRLRT
-29 LATIMLAAA
+29 LVSVLIPTLVMAMPAMAAD
-38 IAVSASSHVLAET
+38 

-68 DGVSNVGVKDGRIVV
+68 DGVRNVGIKDGKIVA
-83 ITEDAISGKE
+83 ITKDTIKGKE
-93 TIDASGHVVAPGFI
+93 TINAKGHVVAPGFI
-107 EGHQHATDPFSR
+107 EGHQHGTDPFTR

-132 FEAGAGDIAKWYAD
+132 FEAGAGDIAKWYAG

-163 ARVSVLDG
+163 ARASVLDG
-171 PEIAALGNDMG
+171 PEIAASGNEMG
-182 GLFSHTVGAAAAK
+182 KLFSSVVPRAAAK
-195 AQKEGRRPGW
+195 AQKAGRKPGW

-213 QMARI
+213 EMTKI
-218 MSYVDEGLRQ
+218 LSYVDEGLRQ
-228 GALGVGVPVGYMTT
+228 GALGVGIPVGYMTT
-242 GVTQYELYKYQE
+242 GVTQYEVYKYQE
-254 LAAKYGRVTN
+254 LAAKYGRVAN
-264 GHVRFAGIRPPTEGQ
+264 GHVRFAGVRPPTEGA
-279 LGVQEMLANAMV
+279 LGIQEMLSNAMV
-291 LDAPFMASHLNSTM
+291 LDAPFMASHLNSNM
-305 DWEYTIPMINEAREK
+305 DWEYTIPFINAAREK

-327 EVYPYVA
+327 EVYPYAA

-342 ILTEAGMAQ
+342 ILTESSMAQ
-351 MGITYSNVANL
+351 MGITYSNVSNL

-371 YEDVRKNDPGRAIL
+371 YEDVRKNDPGRAIV
-385 IYNNPP
+385 IYNNK
-391 EDIAKWMAQP
+391 EKDIAKWMAQP

-414 ENLEYYPWDSPYE
+414 AKGNYYPWDSPYE

-443 RMVREENNMPLMEA
+443 RMVREDKIMPLMEA

-467 YFDELG
+467 YFAELG
-473 GISQF
+473 GITQF
-478 KTKGRMQEGADADI
+478 GTKGRVQVGADADI

-503 TTYEPGKGALPSTGI
+503 STYEPGKGALPTTGM
-518 PYVLVNGVVVV
+518 PYVLVNGTVVV

-536 VFPGKPIRFPVMEKG
+536 VFPGKPIRFPVQEKG

-557 IEPREFVPNQSP
+557 IEPRVFDPNQ

>member
-1 MITAIFIVKNGDA
+1 MTRYWMTV
-14 LVTKRNSESKEIRTK
+14 VTLCVGSIAACTPAAKEPAAEK
-29 LATIMLAAA
+29 PAAEATIPENLD
-38 IAVSASSHVLAET
+38 L
-51 YDVVIN
+51 VIL
-57 NGRVMDPETNF
+57 NGRVMDPETEL
-68 DGVSNVGVKDGRIVV
+68 DAVRNVGIKDGKIVV
-83 ITEDAISGKE
+83 VTAQTIEGAE

-107 EGHQHATDPFSR
+107 EGHQHATDQFSR

-132 FEAGAGDIAKWYAD
+132 FEAGAGDIAKWYAE

-155 GMVVLATL
+155 GMVVLTTF
-163 ARVSVLDG
+163 ARLSVLDS
-171 PEIAALGNDMG
+171 PEIAASGNDMG
-182 GLFSHTVGAAAAK
+182 GLFSHVVGAAAAK
-195 AQKEGRRPGW
+195 AKKEGRKPGW
-205 SSTLPNKE
+205 SATLPNKE
-213 QMARI
+213 QMTEI
-218 MSYVDEGLRQ
+218 MRLVDEGLRQ
-228 GALGVGVPVGYMTT
+228 GALGVGIPVGYMTT

-254 LAAKYGRVTN
+254 LASKYGRVSN
-264 GHVRFAGIRPPTEGQ
+264 AHVRFAGVRPPTEGQ

-291 LDAPFMASHLNSTM
+291 LDAPFMASHLNSNM
-305 DWEYTIPMINEAREK
+305 DWEYTIPLINDAREK

-327 EVYPYVA
+327 EVYPYAA
-334 GSTIASTD
+334 GATIASTD
-342 ILTEAGMAQ
+342 ILTESSMAQ
-351 MGITYSNVANL
+351 MNITYSNVANL

-371 YEDVRKNDPGRAIL
+371 YEDVRKNDPARSIL

-414 ENLEYYPWDSPYE
+414 ENLNYYPWDSPYE

-443 RMVREENNMPLMEA
+443 RMVREDKNMPLMEA

-473 GISQF
+473 GIPQF
-478 KTKGRMQEGADADI
+478 RTKGRVQVGADADI

-503 TTYEPGKGALPSTGI
+503 STYEPGKGALPSTGI

-536 VFPGKPIRFPVMEKG
+536 VFPGKPIRFPVLETG

-557 IEPREFVPNQSP
+557 IEPREFDPNQ

>member
-1 MITAIFIVKNGDA
+1 MVMTISYGVKPK
-14 LVTKRNSESKEIRTK
+14 KRAK
-29 LATIMLAAA
+29 LAALAL
-38 IAVSASSHVLAET
+38 IAMSGTTVSFSAFSET

-68 DGVSNVGVKDGRIVV
+68 DGVRNVGVKDGRIVI

-195 AQKEGRRPGW
+195 ARKEGRKPGW

-213 QMARI
+213 QMTRI

-228 GALGVGVPVGYMTT
+228 GALGVGIPVGYMTT

-254 LAAKYGRVTN
+254 LASKYGRVSN
-264 GHVRFAGIRPPTEGQ
+264 GHVRFAGVRPPNEGQ

-291 LDAPFMASHLNSTM
+291 LDAAFMASHLNSNM
-305 DWEYTIPMINEAREK
+305 DWEYTIPMINDAREK

-334 GSTIASTD
+334 GSTIAATD

-351 MGITYSNVANL
+351 MGITYSDVANL

-371 YEDVRKNDPGRAIL
+371 YEDVRKNDPGRAVL
-385 IYNNPP
+385 IYINP
-391 EDIAKWMAQP
+391 EVDIAKWMAQP
-401 GVVVVSD
+401 GVVIVSD

-443 RMVREENNMPLMEA
+443 RMVREDKNMPLMEA

-478 KTKGRMQEGADADI
+478 RTKGRMQEGADADI
-492 VVFNPDTVTDN
+492 VIFNPDTVTDN
-503 TTYEPGKGALPSTGI
+503 STYEPGKGALPSTGI
-518 PYVLVNGVVVV
+518 PYVLVNGEIVV
-529 KDSVVQK
+529 KDSRVQK
-536 VFPGKPIRFPVMEKG
+536 VFPGKPIRFPVLAEG
-551 RLDQIS
+551 RLDQID
-557 IEPREFVPNQSP
+557 IEPRVFSPNQ

>member
-1 MITAIFIVKNGDA
+1 MKRLKILLGL
-14 LVTKRNSESKEIRTK
+14 LVLS
-29 LATIMLAAA
+29 LMMVMP
-38 IAVSASSHVLAET
+38 AVASD

-68 DGVSNVGVKDGRIVV
+68 DGVRNVGVKDGKIVI
-83 ITEDAISGKE
+83 ITKNAIKGKE
-93 TIDASGHVVAPGFI
+93 TIDATGHVVAPGFI

-146 AEGKTQSNY
+146 AEAKTQSNY

-182 GLFSHTVGAAAAK
+182 GLFSYTVGAAAAK
-195 AQKEGRRPGW
+195 ARKEGRKPGW
-205 SSTLPNKE
+205 SSTLPDKE
-213 QMARI
+213 QMTKI

-228 GALGVGVPVGYMTT
+228 GALGVGIPVGYMTT

-254 LAAKYGRVTN
+254 LAAKYGRVAN
-264 GHVRFAGIRPPTEGQ
+264 GHVRFAGIRPPTEGA
-279 LGVQEMLANAMV
+279 LGIQEMLANAMV
-291 LDAPFMASHLNSTM
+291 LDAPFMASHLNSNM
-305 DWEYTIPMINEAREK
+305 DWEYTIPFINAAREK

-327 EVYPYVA
+327 EVYPYAA

-351 MGITYSNVANL
+351 MGITYSDVSNL

-371 YEDVRKNDPGRAIL
+371 YEDVRKNDPGRAIV
-385 IYNNPP
+385 IYNNP
-391 EDIAKWMAQP
+391 EKEIGKWMAAP

-414 ENLEYYPWDSPYE
+414 EKLNYYPWDSPYE

-443 RMVREENNMPLMEA
+443 RMVREDKIMPLMEA

-478 KTKGRMQEGADADI
+478 KTKGRMQEGMDADI
-492 VVFNPDTVTDN
+492 VVFNPDTVRDN
-503 TTYEPGKGALPSTGI
+503 STYEPGMGAIPTTGM
-518 PYVLVNGVVVV
+518 PYVLVNGTVVV

-536 VFPGKPIRFPVMEKG
+536 VFPGKPFRFPVLAKG
-551 RLDQIS
+551 HIDELS
-557 IEPREFVPNQSP
+557 LNPRVFVPNQ

>member
-1 MITAIFIVKNGDA
+1 MKLKRLTALLRVLVPA
-14 LVTKRNSESKEIRTK
+14 LVIVTP
-29 LATIMLAAA
+29 ALAAD
-38 IAVSASSHVLAET
+38 

-68 DGVSNVGVKDGRIVV
+68 DGVRNVGIKDGKIVV
-83 ITEDAISGKE
+83 ITKDAIRGKE
-93 TIDASGHVVAPGFI
+93 TINAKGHVVAPGFI

-182 GLFSHTVGAAAAK
+182 GLFSYTVGAAAAK
-195 AQKEGRRPGW
+195 AQKEGRKPGW

-213 QMARI
+213 QMTKI

-242 GVTQYELYKYQE
+242 GMTQYELFKYQE
-254 LAAKYGRVTN
+254 LAAKYGRITN

-291 LDAPFMASHLNSTM
+291 LDAPFMASHLNSNM
-305 DWEYTIPMINEAREK
+305 DWEYTIPMINDAREK

-327 EVYPYVA
+327 EVYPYAA

-342 ILTEAGMAQ
+342 ILTESSMAQ
-351 MGITYSNVANL
+351 MGITYSNVSNL

-371 YEDVRKNDPGRAIL
+371 YEDVRKNDPGRAIV

-391 EDIAKWMAQP
+391 EDVAKWMAQP

-408 GMAIQD
+408 GMAIVD
-414 ENLEYYPWDSPYE
+414 EKLEYYPWDSPYE

-443 RMVREENNMPLMEA
+443 RMVREDKNMSLMEA

-478 KTKGRMQEGADADI
+478 RTKGRVQVGADADI

-503 TTYEPGKGALPSTGI
+503 STFEPGKGALPSTGI

-529 KDSVVQK
+529 KDSTVQK

-557 IEPREFVPNQSP
+557 IEPRAFDPNQ

>member
-1 MITAIFIVKNGDA
+1 
-14 LVTKRNSESKEIRTK
+14 
-29 LATIMLAAA
+29 
-38 IAVSASSHVLAET
+38 
-51 YDVVIN
+51 
-57 NGRVMDPETNF
+57 
-68 DGVSNVGVKDGRIVV
+68 
-83 ITEDAISGKE
+83 
-93 TIDASGHVVAPGFI
+93 
-107 EGHQHATDPFSR
+107 
-119 KVNLRD
+119 
-125 GLTTQMD
+125 MD

-146 AEGKTQSNY
+146 HEGKTQANY

-163 ARVSVLDG
+163 AHISVLDG

-182 GLFSHTVGAAAAK
+182 GLFFHTVGAAAAK
-195 AQKEGRRPGW
+195 AQKEGRKPGW
-205 SSTLPNKE
+205 SATLPNKE
-213 QMARI
+213 QMTEI
-218 MSYVDEGLRQ
+218 MRLVDEGLRQ

-254 LAAKYGRVTN
+254 LAAQYGRVTN
-264 GHVRFAGIRPPTEGQ
+264 AHVRFAGVRPPTEGQ

-291 LDAPFMASHLNSTM
+291 LDAPFLASHLNSNM
-305 DWEYTIPMINEAREK
+305 DWEYTIPLINDAREK

-327 EVYPYVA
+327 EVYPYAA
-334 GSTIASTD
+334 GGTIASTD
-342 ILTEAGMAQ
+342 ILTESSMTQ
-351 MGITYSNVANL
+351 MNITYSDIANL

-371 YEDVRKNDPGRAIL
+371 YDDVRKNDPARSIL
-385 IYNNPP
+385 IFNNSP

-414 ENLEYYPWDSPYE
+414 ENLDYYPWDSPYE

-443 RMVREENNMPLMEA
+443 RMVREDRNMSLMEA

-478 KTKGRMQEGADADI
+478 RTKGRLQVGADADI

-503 TTYEPGKGALPSTGI
+503 STYEPGMGALPSTAF
-518 PYVLVNGVVVV
+518 LTCW
-529 KDSVVQK
+529 
-536 VFPGKPIRFPVMEKG
+536 
-551 RLDQIS
+551 
-557 IEPREFVPNQSP
+557 